1 MAGMVD
7 TDMQDALRSPGKD
20 TLKAELFALVTELYK
35 EHKLLLSNVPAMAI
49 VQLALHATD
58 ELWSNWHLRSDAV
71 TKSTPEML
79 TRMVSS
85 AVGDD
90 VYGEDPTVAELE
102 NKQYECRG
110 ASLHTQAMMPPIGA
124 HGNLAK
130 KDVEENLI
138 LGHFLYHM
146 APTRLVCLENNFS
159 GIVMPLDDVR
169 EISELCKLHK
179 IPIHMD
185 GARLWSAS
193 IATGHSLVAY
203 AQHVDL
209 LNLCLSKGM
218 GCPVGALLVGSA
230 EVIERARHFRK
241 AFGGGW
247 RQAGV
252 LTAARL
258 FAIENIWPTMEY
270 SHKLAQRLALG
281 LVDLGFSLALS
292 VETNMVFISEDTGN
306 EGAVVGKQELMKLV
320 NYLKTK
326 GIILESPYQGSIRIV
341 LHYQITEECI
351 EVILDAARELY
362 NEHA

>member
-7 TDMQDALRSPGKD
+7 TDMQDAFR
-20 TLKAELFALVTELYK
+20 
-35 EHKLLLSNVPAMAI
+35 
-49 VQLALHATD
+49 
-58 ELWSNWHLRSDAV
+58 NWHLRSDTV

-90 VYGEDPTVAELE
+90 VYGEDPTVTELE
-102 NKQYECRG
+102 NKVAHLCNKSAALFCASSTMCNQIAIRAHISQQYECRG

-146 APTRLVCLENNFS
+146 APTRLVLMS
-159 GIVMPLDDVR
+159 LDDVR

-230 EVIERARHFRK
+230 EFIERARHFRK

-247 RQAGV
+247 REAGV

-270 SHKLAQRLALG
+270 SHNLAQRLALG

-292 VETNMVFISEDTGN
+292 VETNIVFISEDTGN